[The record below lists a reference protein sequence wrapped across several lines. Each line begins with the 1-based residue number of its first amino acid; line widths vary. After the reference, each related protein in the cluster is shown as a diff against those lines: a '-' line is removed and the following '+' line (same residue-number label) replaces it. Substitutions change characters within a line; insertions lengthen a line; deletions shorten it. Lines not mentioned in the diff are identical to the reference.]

1 MGHKN
6 HTYSQTKDYYN
17 KVSSWRSG
25 GFLKGWT
32 GAIAKRRVLPGLKSL
47 NLKNNDFWLDMGCGP
62 GFNQSLVNKSKLFLY
77 GIDLAENNITLAKKN
92 IPQGNFIIG
101 NVENLPYLDD
111 SFDKISY
118 LHVIEHVHKPIK
130 SLLELRRVLKMNG
143 KAVISFQNKFGL
155 ETYLLNFS
163 RHFIFIF
170 GGDKA
175 GFSKPNEVLDI
186 RRSYFQIKK
195 MCRKAGLNIVKVDGC
210 ILMLPSLAWRIK
222 FLRKPTLII
231 SDFLQKLPLIKYLS
245 SYISV
250 TVSKTE

>member
-1 MGHKN
+1 MDHKD

-32 GAIAKRRVLPGLKSL
+32 GAIAKRRVLPALKSL
-47 NLKNNDFWLDMGCGP
+47 NLKNNDSWLDMGCGP
-62 GFNQSLVNKSKLFLY
+62 GFNQSLINKSKLFLY
-77 GIDLAENNITLAKKN
+77 GIDLAENNINLAKKN

-155 ETYLLNFS
+155 ETFGLNLSKKFEY
-163 RHFIFIF
+163 IL

-175 GFSKPNEVLDI
+175 GFSKPKGVKDV

-195 MCRKAGLNIVKVDGC
+195 MCKKTGLNIVRVDGC
-210 ILMLPSLAWRIK
+210 ILMLPSIAWRFSI
-222 FLRKPTLII
+222 LRKPTLIL
-231 SDFLQKLPLIKYLS
+231 SDFLQKLPLIKYFS
-245 SYISV
+245 SYIAV
-250 TVSKTE
+250 TVTKI